1 MFRARFSVRPISIPL
16 DCLLIAVRR
25 DNPWPP
31 SGSILRVIDSLR
43 RRSHGDDL
51 ETQRTL
57 VNLIQVGDL
66 AGENASY
73 FPMLATLSDAPI
85 APFSQL
91 SYLALI
97 YVDAMQR
104 ALVTANA
111 GEFVRVPGLQVLDW
125 AALS

>member
-1 MFRARFSVRPISIPL
+1 
-16 DCLLIAVRR
+16 
-25 DNPWPP
+25 
-31 SGSILRVIDSLR
+31 
-43 RRSHGDDL
+43 
-51 ETQRTL
+51 
-57 VNLIQVGDL
+57 
-66 AGENASY
+66 
-73 FPMLATLSDAPI
+73 MLATLSDAPI